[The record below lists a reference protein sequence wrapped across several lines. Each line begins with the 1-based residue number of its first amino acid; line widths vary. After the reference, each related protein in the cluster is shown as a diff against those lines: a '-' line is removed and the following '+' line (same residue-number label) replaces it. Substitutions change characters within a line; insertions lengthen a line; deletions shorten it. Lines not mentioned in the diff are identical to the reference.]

1 MHNGH
6 TEADDA
12 PFISGALK
20 KCGQG
25 LFAAYMQAFLQEEI
39 AAGVT
44 CEGKLRQEKD
54 VRFFLLC
61 TSKKFRNPFPVGF
74 GISDLHVDEDE
85 AARYPHKAEF
95 AVHCLSPALDFRR
108 KVFAHLVEQI
118 HLGLVVGRAHDELVQ
133 VGIVEALLFLPDF
146 LSKLPVHIVAD
157 FL

>member
-1 MHNGH
+1 M
-6 TEADDA
+6 
-12 PFISGALK
+12 
-20 KCGQG
+20 
-25 LFAAYMQAFLQEEI
+25 QEEI
-39 AAGVT
+39 AAGVA

-54 VRFFLLC
+54 VRLLLLC
-61 TSKKFRNPFPVGF
+61 ASKKFRNPFPVDF
-74 GISDLHVDEDE
+74 GISYLHVDE

-146 LSKLPVHIVAD
+146 LSKLPVHVVAD
-157 FL
+157 LL